1 MKKLMTTLALAA
13 LTYSSLQAGVPNTSA
28 KLRNE
33 NTTIPKE
40 VTFSS
45 QTATDDNKSE
55 DPQALT
61 YRTIGQSSLN
71 TSIFTF
77 FQATNPIAMD
87 PTSGIMAVVIPSLNA
102 QGGRLTMYVSTNNG
116 SSWTPRVIIPDN
128 QNRIVLMPQIAL
140 SNPDGS
146 NELKDMAVV
155 AYGVNYDNNGQG
167 SYGVA
172 ESGSAVLILGTE
184 DPFVE
189 ELDKPTTNNS
199 AGYSY
204 SFGRLSA
211 YDDANGGGVIW
222 SGVLNE
228 GTTGQAGQH
237 GTWVYANSEGDFLK
251 AIPAKWSPVRDVFY
265 LPDGAAL
272 TANYS
277 SPMITVADPDGNMYS
292 WIFNVF
298 SDDPDFGNRKPA
310 FSKSTDGGKT
320 WGEFIKFPVEL
331 FDTYATEH
339 GGTNGSFRLQYAQN
353 GAVATGDDQTSYFFT
368 MAIDD
373 GQVISTFDLVEANYN
388 NGDWTLRKVATI
400 NDNLTEHPV
409 FAPLTANYWDALST
423 ERGSVWAN
431 YDESSL
437 GFEIQASRT
446 ADGSDVI
453 LKWVNNNHER
463 RFTLTNPVY
472 TARQVQQAGSPDPVT
487 VDDTITSGYY
497 TDVYFS
503 KRKSN
508 SSTWDPAYN
517 ATNDNLYDKGTKIP
531 PVVADLTRVPLFN
544 MHTIL
549 TGNNNLF
556 ATFPTQLRGTIVSAT
571 QDIKYSNVNLVTQS
585 ANDGETEVGTNFTLR
600 APMPNPAGDMFSV
613 AYTTATSGN
622 VQVVLRDALG
632 RLAATIH
639 DGYLA
644 PGIYANNVSTNNLSA
659 GVYYVTIS
667 HEGKSLTK
675 AVTIVR

>member
-1 MKKLMTTLALAA
+1 MTTLALAA
-13 LTYSSLQAGVPNTSA
+13 LTYSSSQAGVPNTSA

-33 NTTIPKE
+33 NITIPKE
-40 VTFSS
+40 VTFFS

-61 YRTIGQSSLN
+61 YKTIGQSSLN

-77 FQATNPIAMD
+77 FQATNPVAME
-87 PTSGIMAVVIPSLNA
+87 PTSGIMAVVIPSLTT

-128 QNRIVLMPQIAL
+128 QSRIVLMPQIAL

-146 NELKDMAVV
+146 DKLEDMTIV

-172 ESGSAVLILGTE
+172 ESGSAVLLLGKE

-189 ELDKPTTNNS
+189 ELAKPTTNNS

-204 SFGRLSA
+204 SFGRLSSFDKVA
-211 YDDANGGGVIW
+211 GGGVIW

-228 GTTGQAGQH
+228 SETGQAGQH
-237 GTWVYANSEGDFLK
+237 GTWVYANGSGDFQK
-251 AIPAKWSPVRDVFY
+251 TIPTKWSPVRDVFY

-277 SPMITVADPDGNMYS
+277 SPMVTVADPDGNMYS

-298 SDDPDFGNRKPA
+298 SDDPDFSNRKPA

-339 GGTNGSFRLQYAQN
+339 GGTNGSFRLQYTQN

-373 GQVISTFDLVEANYN
+373 GTVISAFDLVEANYN

-409 FAPLTANYWDALST
+409 FAPLTANLWDALST
-423 ERGSVWAN
+423 ERGSAWAN
-431 YDESSL
+431 YDESTL

-453 LKWVNNNHER
+453 LKWVNNNHAR
-463 RFTLTNPVY
+463 KFTLTNPVY
-472 TARQVQQAGSPDPVT
+472 TARSVQQTGSPDPVT
-487 VDDTITSGYY
+487 VDDTITGGYY

-503 KRKSN
+503 KRKSS

-517 ATNDNLYDKGTKIP
+517 ATDDDRYDKGTKIP
-531 PVVADLTRVPLFN
+531 PVVASLTRVPLFN
-544 MHTIL
+544 MHTVT
-549 TGNNNLF
+549 TGNNSLF
-556 ATFPTQLRGTIVSAT
+556 ATFPMQLRGTIISAV

-585 ANDGETEVGTNFTLR
+585 VNDSETEVGTNFTLR

-613 AYTTATSGN
+613 TYTTATSGN

-644 PGIYANNVSTNNLSA
+644 SGIYANNVSTNNLSA